1 MNTAIKTTAIFAAA
15 LMALCGVVAMSVP
28 SDGQTHTVST
38 ADDLSTAITN
48 AADGDVITLAA
59 DIVVDPLFYTGEVD
73 VTVGYN
79 WKEITADITLELGD
93 HTITWDQSKCTESIP
108 YQMNFFGITGDVV
121 INAGEGGIDVEAL
134 NNGTYGIN
142 VLGGSLTV
150 NGGTYTGAPTA
161 IQVQTG
167 SLIVNDGHFSL
178 SQTISSVRPD
188 QAVYIV
194 NCVDEN
200 YRDGTATIELR
211 GGTYE
216 HDFSQDPEGEGT
228 TYVPANYGSF
238 SNGDGTYVVDP
249 LHLVSFIDGDNYNQL
264 QIRDGHTVEEVPNL
278 PTVPEGY
285 SVEWVYDDDGTPFDQ
300 TRPITEDTWMH
311 ADRTIT
317 DITAEIRLT
326 DSSAG
331 GQELNADFESSVD
344 YDNAETTYAWELD
357 GTPLDV
363 TTSNIVPDG
372 FGTYTVTVTIYD
384 ADGVSGSAQA
394 SYTLSSTHTLTF
406 HMPDGTVETVSV
418 EHGEA
423 VGDLPMPPVREHY
436 AFVWMDQRGW
446 GVESN
451 TVIDRDL
458 DCTGAYVMCD
468 IDIDLTY
475 DITADGVYLV
485 AEWTPAVAL
494 SDYDTYWD
502 INGATIYEGDR
513 VLMDDTFDY
522 YQFCVEGTDVNGE
535 VAYADWGGSL
545 SIPDSEDTTV
555 KTDQGNVTILP
566 PAVSGSTGDSV
577 SGSIQFETEAGTT
590 VSVDISGQFID
601 TTKAAD
607 VSLEV
612 VDDSKAMDR
621 IESDPNVDSS
631 DIVAVGSVDITVS
644 NIVDGFHMIVKIPV
658 KVQDGHHMTA
668 AEAYFYNEVTG
679 LLESVPSII
688 RGGEVWIYTNHNTEY
703 TAVATATAEG
713 TEGIYEQELSF
724 KELYP
729 EEDAGQDDTPDYPV
743 YNPGWD
749 DDDYVPLPPQIV
761 YEESPED
768 NTTEIVAC
776 AAAAVVAAL
785 MAAFLII
792 ERRR

>member
-1 MNTAIKTTAIFAAA
+1 MNNAIKTTAILAAV
-15 LMALCGVVAMSVP
+15 LMTLCGVATISVP
-28 SDGQTHTVST
+28 SDGQTYTVST
-38 ADDLSTAITN
+38 ADELGDAITD
-48 AADGDVITLAA
+48 AVDGDTIALAA
-59 DIVVDPLFYTGEVD
+59 DIAIDPLFYTGEVD

-93 HTITWDQSKCTESIP
+93 HTITWDQTKCTESIP

-121 INAGEGGIDVEAL
+121 INADGGGIDVEAL
-134 NNGTYGIN
+134 NNGSYGIN

-167 SLIVNDGHFSL
+167 SLIVNDGNFSL
-178 SQTISSVRPD
+178 SQTISTAMPD
-188 QAVYIV
+188 WAVYVV
-194 NCVDEN
+194 NCIDAN
-200 YRDGTATIELR
+200 YKDGTATIELR
-211 GGTYE
+211 GGTYGY
-216 HDFSQDPEGEGT
+216 DYSKYPEGEGT
-228 TYVPANYGSF
+228 TYVPDGYGSF
-238 SNGDGTYVVDP
+238 PNGDGTYTVDA
-249 LHLVSFIDGDNYNQL
+249 V
-264 QIRDGHTVEEVPNL
+264 HTLTFTGNPVITQEVRHGTVAEDVPDL
-278 PTVPEGY
+278 PSVGEGY
-285 SVEWVYDDDGTPFDQ
+285 SVGWFDSEGDPWDPSTPVTSDL
-300 TRPITEDTWMH
+300 TLT
-311 ADRTIT
+311 AVKSIT

-331 GQELNADFESSVD
+331 GQELIADFESSVD
-344 YDNAETTYAWELD
+344 YDNAKTTYAWGLD
-357 GTPLDV
+357 GTPLDA

-384 ADGVSGSAQA
+384 ADGVSGSAKA

-436 AFVWMDQRGW
+436 AFSWMDQNGQ
-446 GVESN
+446 GVYSD

-485 AEWTPAVAL
+485 ADWTPAVEL
-494 SDYDTYWD
+494 TEYDTYWD
-502 INGATIYEGDR
+502 INGATVYPGDR

-522 YQFCVEGTDVNGE
+522 YQFCVQGTDVNGE

-555 KTDQGNVTILP
+555 TTDRGNVTILP

-601 TTKAAD
+601 TSKAAD
-607 VSLEV
+607 VSLEA

-621 IESDPNVDSS
+621 IEGDPNVDSS
-631 DIVAVGSVDITVS
+631 DVVAVGSVDITVS

-658 KVQDGHHMTA
+658 KVEDDHHMTA
-668 AEAYFYNEVTG
+668 AEAYFYNEITG

-703 TAVATATAEG
+703 IAVATATAEG
-713 TEGIYEQELSF
+713 TEGIYEKELSF
-724 KELYP
+724 EELYP
-729 EEDAGQDDTPDYPV
+729 EEDPGQDDTPDRPV
-743 YNPGWD
+743 INPGWD

-761 YEESPED
+761 YEESPRD

>member
-1 MNTAIKTTAIFAAA
+1 MNNAMKTTAIFAAA

-38 ADDLSTAITN
+38 ADELGTAIAN
-48 AADGDVITLAA
+48 AADGDIITLAA

-93 HTITWDQSKCTESIP
+93 HTIAWDQTKCTGSIP

-121 INAGEGGIDVEAL
+121 INADGGGIDVEAL
-134 NNGTYGIN
+134 NNGSYDIN

-167 SLIVNDGHFSL
+167 SLIINDGHFTL
-178 SQTISSVRPD
+178 SQTISTAVPG
-188 QAVYIV
+188 QAKYIV
-194 NCVDEN
+194 NCIDEN
-200 YRDGTATIELR
+200 FRDGTATMELR
-211 GGTYE
+211 GGTYGY
-216 HDFSQDPEGEGT
+216 DYSKYPEGKGT
-228 TYVPANYGSF
+228 TYVPEGYGSF
-238 SNGDGTYVVDP
+238 PNNDGTYTVDAVRTLTFTGNP
-249 LHLVSFIDGDNYNQL
+249 IVEQEVRHN
-264 QIRDGHTVEEVPNL
+264 TVAEDVPDL
-278 PTVPEGY
+278 PTVGEGY
-285 SVEWVYDDDGTPFDQ
+285 SVGWFDSEGNPWDPSTPVTSDL
-300 TRPITEDTWMH
+300 TLMAVRS
-311 ADRTIT
+311 IT

-331 GQELNADFESSVD
+331 GQELNADFESLVD

-384 ADGVSGSAQA
+384 ADGVIGSAEA

-418 EHGEA
+418 EHGET
-423 VGDLPMPPVREHY
+423 VGDLPMPPVREHF

-446 GVESN
+446 GVESD

-468 IDIDLTY
+468 ISLDITY
-475 DITADGVYLV
+475 DFSADGVYLV
-485 AEWTPAVAL
+485 ADWTPAVEL
-494 SDYDTYWD
+494 SEYETYWD

-522 YQFCVEGTDVNGE
+522 YQFCVEGTDVNGK

-545 SIPDSEDTTV
+545 TIPDSEGATV
-555 KTDQGNVTILP
+555 ETDQGNVTILP
-566 PAVSGSTGDSV
+566 PAASGSTGDSI
-577 SGSIQFETEAGTT
+577 SSSIDFKTESGTT

-601 TTKAAD
+601 TSKAAD

-631 DIVAVGSVDITVS
+631 DVVAVGSVDITVS

-658 KVQDGHHMTA
+658 KVKGGHHMTA

-703 TAVATATAEG
+703 TAVATEIAEG
-713 TEGIYEQELSF
+713 TDGIYEQELSF
-724 KELYP
+724 EELYS